1 MLTFAMQGNNS
12 SHYDTC
18 KNNKQKRQT
27 ELQRGPGGDTSGE
40 TLLLAYLG
48 YMETTNRTTTPNTG
62 LTLEREGDPD
72 PNPNP
77 GLTATRR

>member
-1 MLTFAMQGNNS
+1 MKPKG
-12 SHYDTC
+12 
-18 KNNKQKRQT
+18 K
-27 ELQRGPGGDTSGE
+27 GGE